1 MRSERPQQDRRA
13 ASGVPGHLIVD
24 GHRLDAPGGS
34 VRLSADDNGAVGFVA
49 SYLIFATPGCWE
61 VSAQIENRADSK
73 LTFVTKVVKIDD
85 GPSRR
90 FDP

>member
-1 MRSERPQQDRRA
+1 VRSERPRQGRRE
-13 ASGVPGHLIVD
+13 ASRGPGHLIVD

-34 VRLSADDNGAVGFVA
+34 VRLSDDGAVRFVG
-49 SYLIFATPGCWE
+49 SYLIFAAPGCWE

-85 GPSRR
+85 GPGWR

>member
-1 MRSERPQQDRRA
+1 MKFGWTR
-13 ASGVPGHLIVD
+13 GVPGHLMVSGRRVD
-24 GHRLDAPGGS
+24 TPGGS
-34 VRLSADDNGAVGFVA
+34 VRLSADDDGAVGFLG

-85 GPSRR
+85 GPGWR